1 MTVEVLSSRRIE
13 ELRQET
19 QADHLCRR
27 LSEVVAVGWSNS
39 SKKLQH
45 DLRQFYAIRHELTVD
60 NGLLLRGQRFVIP
73 HSLKHYY
80 TRLAMG
86 PYSSR
91 RFWVSGGGG
100 GGGTHLVLIDSY
112 SGWFEIDQ
120 LPNMTSATLITRLKC
135 HFSTHGAPQQIMTDN
150 AAYFTS
156 REFQEFARI
165 CDCCHV
171 TSSPR
176 YPQSNGLAESAVCS
190 AKHLLEK
197 CAHDGTDVYVAL
209 LNLHNIPRD
218 GLPSPA
224 QCLLSRCTK
233 TLIPMTKAM

>member
-39 SKKLQH
+39 SKKLPH
-45 DLRQFYAIRHELTVD
+45 DLRQFYAIRDKLTVD
-60 NGLLLRGQRFVIP
+60 NGLLLRGQRFVIL

-91 RFWVSGGGG
+91 RFWVGGGG
-100 GGGTHLVLIDSY
+100 HLVLVDSY

-120 LPNMTSATLITRLKC
+120 LPNMTSATIITRLKR

-165 CDCCHV
+165 WDFCHV

-176 YPQSNGLAESAVCS
+176 YPQSNGLAERAVCS
-190 AKHLLEK
+190 AKHLKNVHMMEQM
-197 CAHDGTDVYVAL
+197 Y
-209 LNLHNIPRD
+209 
-218 GLPSPA
+218 
-224 QCLLSRCTK
+224 
-233 TLIPMTKAM
+233 M